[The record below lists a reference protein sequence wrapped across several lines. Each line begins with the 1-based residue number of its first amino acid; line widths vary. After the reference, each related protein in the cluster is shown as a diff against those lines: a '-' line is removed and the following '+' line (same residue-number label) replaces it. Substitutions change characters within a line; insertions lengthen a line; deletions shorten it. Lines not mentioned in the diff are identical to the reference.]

1 MEQHNSEIIKYSNPH
16 KALLRICLTNIENKT
31 LPVNENKNIQKVK
44 IAEGNREETVS
55 MFYQHKIR
63 AKKFDLF

>member
-16 KALLRICLTNIENKT
+16 KALLKICVTNFENKT
-31 LPVNENKNIQKVK
+31 LLVNENKNIQKVK
-44 IAEGNREETVS
+44 IADGNREETAS